1 MKLNLAPARNLAV
14 PPSVEVPGLQALK
27 LLCAFL
33 VVVIH
38 TAALQG
44 GPLRVVASVAVPV
57 FFMITGFFCVDP
69 RGCLD
74 ACRLGRMIWK
84 LLLITVG
91 AQAAYIAFYVLKC
104 RVEATAPDDLFHL
117 RSWVT
122 LIAVGDKFGGHLW
135 YLTAAIEALAVVWC
149 AVKLRMERLLFLLI
163 PAGLALG
170 LLAGAYAPLLGH
182 DAAERFIHRNFITLG
197 LPCILI
203 GIAMRRRPLLS
214 ARPALLWAATAVVLL
229 LMLAEHYGLRLSPRG
244 DFIIL
249 TVPAAMLL
257 FQSFARINPPALL
270 AAAGRSYATG
280 IYIAHL
286 IVMWAL
292 AQTVAALAPSPWL
305 APATFL
311 ATLLILILWRRLRGH
326 LPLRRPF

>member
-1 MKLNLAPARNLAV
+1 MKLNLPPASALAV

-27 LLCAFL
+27 LICAFL

-44 GPLRVVASVAVPV
+44 GWLRVVASVAVPV
-57 FFMITGFFCVDP
+57 FFMITGFFCVDS

-74 ACRLGRMIWK
+74 SRRLGRMIWK
-84 LLLITVG
+84 LIVITLG
-91 AQAAYIAFYVLKC
+91 AQAAYIAFYAVKC
-104 RVEATAPDDLFHL
+104 RIEGVAPDDLFSL

-135 YLTAAIEALAVVWC
+135 YLTAAIEALAVIWC
-149 AVKLRMERLLFLLI
+149 AVRLRMERMLFLLV

-203 GIAMRRRPLLS
+203 GIAMRRRPLLL
-214 ARPALLWAATAVVLL
+214 AGRPALLWTATLVVTL

-249 TVPAAMLL
+249 TIPAAMLL
-257 FQSFARINPPALL
+257 FQSFARVNAPAPL
-270 AAAGRSYATG
+270 AAAGRRYATG

-286 IVMWAL
+286 IVMWAI

-305 APATFL
+305 APATFFATL
-311 ATLLILILWRRLRGH
+311 ALLILYRAARSH
-326 LPLRRPF
+326 FSKRPF